1 MPRFLEDA
9 DIKVL
14 MLGARRVGKTSIVAS
29 MTSDTFLKKAVA
41 GTDIELTVPKAGQ
54 EEVVDTFQSVVN
66 MMVNYFDPKVPIK
79 NDNVKLDDQDLDTR
93 TSLSTFKLDGA
104 PSAKNMDFNVYL
116 RTKNRGS
123 TYKIQFIDIP
133 GEWIDS
139 YRTSSTTNKD
149 GSKTTLQDLAET
161 ADVLMIVSDAVLLM
175 EDNGQNSRIANKI
188 DNITSIIKDCVGAS
202 SDKPEKLIMFT
213 PAKCE
218 VYFNRH
224 MEMFKNT
231 DPSRFHGDTD
241 PMPVLM
247 AQIQKHYGE
256 LINYLTTGSNA
267 KLYDVAIL
275 PILTLGNI
283 EFSHIDPSSSNKPG
297 SRVHSDMIY
306 GYYKGDA
313 FASGDFSSIY
323 SADYMSV
330 PEYAPQYC
338 EQPLVMI
345 LLYQLS
351 KLKKIKENRRWYARI
366 GRRFFELFGNLAR
379 DEELLTNIPK
389 LRRNLAVNT
398 DGYLTTILQD
408 PISGVKGTTV
418 QE

>member
-29 MTSDTFLKKAVA
+29 MTSDKFLTKAVA
-41 GTDIELTVPKAGQ
+41 GTEIELTVPSAGQ
-54 EEVVDTFQSVVN
+54 EEVIDVFKRVEK
-66 MMVNYFDPKVPIK
+66 MMFDYFDPKVPIK
-79 NDNVKLDDQDLDTR
+79 NGDGEISDQDIDTR

-104 PSAKNMDFNVYL
+104 PSVRDMDFNVYL
-116 RTKNRGS
+116 KTKNRGS

-133 GEWIDS
+133 GEWIDT
-139 YRTSSTTNKD
+139 YRSSASVQD
-149 GSKTTLQDLAET
+149 GNRRTLQSLVET
-161 ADVLMIVSDAVLLM
+161 ADVLMIVSDSVLLM

-188 DNITSIIKDCVGAS
+188 DNITSIIKDCVGS
-202 SDKPEKLIMFT
+202 SNDKPEKLIMFT

-247 AQIQKHYGE
+247 SQIQKHYSE
-256 LINYLTTGSNA
+256 LINYLTTGANA
-267 KLYDVAIL
+267 RLYDIAIL

-283 EFSHIDPSSSNKPG
+283 EFSHIDPLTPNKPG
-297 SRVHSDMIY
+297 SRMHSDMIY

-313 FASGDFSSIY
+313 FANGDFSSIY
-323 SADYMSV
+323 SSDYMSV

-351 KLKKIKENRRWYARI
+351 KLKKIRENRKWFTKI
-366 GRRFFELFGNLAR
+366 GRRFFEIFGNLAR
-379 DEELLTNIPK
+379 DEDLLNNIPN
-389 LRRNLAVNT
+389 LRKNLAVNT

-408 PISGVKGTTV
+408 PISGVKGIV
-418 QE
+418 AQE